1 MCIALL
7 FFELIVTVTLKVYN
21 QFDQGESMK
30 LINKIPAAEFHP
42 RVRIIL
48 PLKRV

>member
-21 QFDQGESMK
+21 QFDQGE
-30 LINKIPAAEFHP
+30 LINNEIN
-42 RVRIIL
+42 
-48 PLKRV
+48 